1 MEIILKIYKRSV
13 YEDQK
18 YRISFG
24 TKEDLKDWKEE
35 EKAWIEQDF
44 SVADDTIEEIGE
56 TTDENIGEILQ
67 KINNYIIYGVD
78 YIGATK

>member
-1 MEIILKIYKRSV
+1 MKIYKRSV

-24 TKEDLKDWKEE
+24 TEEDLKDWKEE
-35 EKAWIEQDF
+35 EQSWIEQDF

-56 TTDENIGEILQ
+56 STDKNIGEILQ

-78 YIGATK
+78 YIGESK